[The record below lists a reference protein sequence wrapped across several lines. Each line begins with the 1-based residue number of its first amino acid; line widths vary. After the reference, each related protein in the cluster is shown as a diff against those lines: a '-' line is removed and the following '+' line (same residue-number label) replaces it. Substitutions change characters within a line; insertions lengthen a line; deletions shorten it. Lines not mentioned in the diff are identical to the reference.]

1 MDKYPKSTPMR
12 IEPPIALKETD
23 KQYGRILKRL
33 INVTDQLKATR
44 SYLADKLYPLTGP
57 LSGNVKADSPQEE
70 LVPVA
75 DELNRIYE
83 DLSDINEDITY
94 ILDRVEL

>member
-1 MDKYPKSTPMR
+1 MNNYLKTSPVR
-12 IEPPIALKETD
+12 IEPPQLKEND

-44 SYLADKLYPLTGP
+44 SYLTDKLYPLTGP
-57 LSGNVKADSPQEE
+57 LPDNVKAESPQEE

-75 DELNRIYE
+75 DELNRVYD
-83 DLSDINEDITY
+83 DLCDINEDITY
-94 ILDRVEL
+94 VLDRVEL